1 MLRNVTVLA
10 PLGRIRRGERTGP
23 EVRTVWSLFK
33 EYPMSRYTFAVGLSL
48 LAFAAGPALA
58 QTTPAQGTVQPRH
71 VTHPAPAHKM
81 PVMKDV
87 HPDQSADQLNAKE
100 LASIQ
105 HGVPAATPPAP
116 ATAPKKTP

>member
-1 MLRNVTVLA
+1 MLRIVMDFA
-10 PLGRIRRGERTGP
+10 PLAAVGAAGEQAERRKLL
-23 EVRTVWSLFK
+23 SLCK
-33 EYPMSRYTFAVGLSL
+33 DYPMYRTTFAVGLSL

-58 QTTPAQGTVQPRH
+58 QGTVKPLH

-81 PVMKDV
+81 PKMAAV
-87 HPDQSADQLNAKE
+87 HPDQSADQLNSKE

-116 ATAPKKTP
+116 MPAPKKTP

>member
-1 MLRNVTVLA
+1 LLRPVA
-10 PLGRIRRGERTGP
+10 SGAAGGQAEGRKLS
-23 EVRTVWSLFK
+23 SLFK
-33 EYPMSRYTFAVGLSL
+33 DHPMSRYSFAVGLSL

-58 QTTPAQGTVQPRH
+58 QAPAAPAPAPGTVQPRH

-81 PVMKDV
+81 PKMAAV

-105 HGVPAATPPAP
+105 HGMPASAAPMP
-116 ATAPKKTP
+116 ATKKTP

>member
-1 MLRNVTVLA
+1 LLCPVA
-10 PLGRIRRGERTGP
+10 FGAAGGQAERRKLS
-23 EVRTVWSLFK
+23 SLCK
-33 EYPMSRYTFAVGLSL
+33 DHPMSRSTFAVGLSL

-58 QTTPAQGTVQPRH
+58 QGTVKPLH

-81 PVMKDV
+81 PKMAAV

-105 HGVPAATPPAP
+105 HGMPAAMPMP
-116 ATAPKKTP
+116 APKKSP